1 MLLEVTMPRKNNYL
15 GSSLEAHIK
24 EKYKDNEFAQ
34 HFDMEQE
41 KLKLARKVKQL
52 RENQK
57 LTQTELAEIIGT
69 KQPSIARL
77 ENGHYWPRMDILE
90 KIALA
95 LGKHLEI
102 KFIKKPA

>member
-1 MLLEVTMPRKNNYL
+1 MPKKTKNAYL
-15 GSSLEAHIK
+15 GSSIDEHIK
-24 EKYKDNEFAQ
+24 QKYKDNEFAQ
-34 HFDMEQE
+34 SFDMEQE
-41 KLKLARKVKQL
+41 KLKLARRVKQL
-52 RENQK
+52 REQQN

-77 ENGHYWPRMDILE
+77 ENGHYWPRIDVLE

-102 KFIKKPA
+102 RFTKKAA